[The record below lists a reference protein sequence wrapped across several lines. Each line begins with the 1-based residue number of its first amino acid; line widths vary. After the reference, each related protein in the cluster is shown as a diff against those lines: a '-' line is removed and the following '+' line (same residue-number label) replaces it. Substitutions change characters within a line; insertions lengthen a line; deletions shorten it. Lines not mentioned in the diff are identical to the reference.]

1 MNLSFS
7 SADGR
12 QTASQAGKRAA
23 TAGTVDLTVVVPTFN
38 EAGNVPLLVDRLAAA
53 LAGVAWEVIFVD
65 DDLPD
70 GTADVVREIAGRD
83 RRVRVIR
90 RLGRRGLSTA
100 CVEGVMASSA
110 PYFPR
115 SWTAICSTT
124 TRSSG
129 EMLRMLKEQRLD
141 IVIGSRYADGERT
154 QGLSEWRQRVSRLG
168 GQIARL
174 VLKADLT
181 DPMSGF
187 FVMSR
192 AAFDAE
198 VHALSQRGFKILL
211 DIFASA
217 PRLLRYAEVPCR
229 FNRRQSGES
238 KLDTMVAWEFGV
250 LVLDKL
256 VGHFVPVRFVIFA
269 AVGLTGVAVHLA
281 TLGSMALVGSSLG
294 GAVGRRVRRDD
305 LEFHPQQPDHLPR
318 PAAARFGILPRAAQ
332 FLRHRRHRRARQ
344 YRGHRRAV
352 PGRQR
357 LVGGGLAGGLI
368 GVVWNFTMSSMF
380 TWRRG
385 SFF

>member
-1 MNLSFS
+1 
-7 SADGR
+7 
-12 QTASQAGKRAA
+12 
-23 TAGTVDLTVVVPTFN
+23 
-38 EAGNVPLLVDRLAAA
+38 
-53 LAGVAWEVIFVD
+53 
-65 DDLPD
+65 
-70 GTADVVREIAGRD
+70 
-83 RRVRVIR
+83 
-90 RLGRRGLSTA
+90 
-100 CVEGVMASSA
+100 
-110 PYFPR
+110 
-115 SWTAICSTT
+115 
-124 TRSSG
+124 
-129 EMLRMLKEQRLD
+129 MLKEQRLD

-256 VGHFVPVRFVIFA
+256 VGHFVPVSFVIFA
-269 AVGLTGVAVHLA
+269 AVGSTGVAVHLA
-281 TLGSMALVGSSLG
+281 TLGSMAPVGFVVRG

-305 LEFHPQQPDHLPR
+305 LEFHPQQPDHLSR
-318 PAAARFGILPRAAQ
+318 PTAARFGFLPWAASFTPSAPSVGWAISGSSTCCSEGTAGGWRDRGGADRRGVEFHHVQLVHLATREFLLGAPAAEEDANVQLNRDFWRSLQSPALLGDPIAQCLILIVVSSIVFVAFPGIDIW
-332 FLRHRRHRRARQ
+332 FSSFF
-344 YRGHRRAV
+344 YE
-352 PGRQR
+352 PGRGFLVARVEGIRRPALPEERVILLR
-357 LVGGGLAGGLI
+357 LKNSGPLIIISVMIETGRVIAGPPERI
-368 GVVWNFTMSSMF
+368 EV
-380 TWRRG
+380 RPAAEIRG
-385 SFF
+385 SPLT